1 MTFEEFQIT
10 VDKIF
15 TDDFNSWS
23 VGQLEVLD
31 KFDNLFDGSIK
42 DFRLSL
48 NGDSVSIQAG
58 PGSKVEV
65 DQTLLI
71 FINDTLQEPG
81 KGYVFTGGSTVEFSE
96 APKVGDS
103 SKVLFYKGSGDVD
116 VVFTNVIETVKV
128 GDTLDIDNLP
138 PDQGTIFNQDVRTV
152 TGINTLDSV
161 ETNVYPGPGVTSDR
175 SVLRPVTWCK
185 QKVDKIVN
193 GKVVGKDRISYEPQI
208 YPTSYLIQPVGLG
221 STEVYVDSLRPLFD
235 SNNESQVR
243 AFQKSITI
251 TSQDNIVGASGTAIV
266 SIAGTISSISL
277 TNVGLGYTVAPTI
290 TIGST
295 LGVST
300 IATATAS
307 IANNK
312 ITSVTITNGGV
323 GYTGSQVPVVLFEP
337 PTLKKETIN
346 VSSYT
351 GDFGTIVGFG
361 TTTISGQNK
370 VIFDLFINQDS
381 FLRDSDYV
389 GTGITVSG
397 ISTGDFFTTFNT
409 GIGSGT
415 IESVGNDGS
424 TIIGIT
430 TIFSDNVWMVQ
441 DHQTI
446 STQVVGVGTTVVK
459 RVFCNVSGL
468 STVTYSSI
476 DLTFDSTLFTYDSR
490 LVEVFTGGISSSFS
504 FGKFSWG
511 RIDLEERSIPKEFN
525 SYNRDGYVGISTA
538 GIVQRANPL
547 KFVNYIQIWF

>member
-1 MTFEEFQIT
+1 M
-10 VDKIF
+10 V
-15 TDDFNSWS
+15 
-23 VGQLEVLD
+23 
-31 KFDNLFDGSIK
+31 
-42 DFRLSL
+42 
-48 NGDSVSIQAG
+48 
-58 PGSKVEV
+58 
-65 DQTLLI
+65 
-71 FINDTLQEPG
+71 
-81 KGYVFTGGSTVEFSE
+81 
-96 APKVGDS
+96 
-103 SKVLFYKGSGDVD
+103 
-116 VVFTNVIETVKV
+116 
-128 GDTLDIDNLP
+128 
-138 PDQGTIFNQDVRTV
+138 
-152 TGINTLDSV
+152 
-161 ETNVYPGPGVTSDR
+161 
-175 SVLRPVTWCK
+175 
-185 QKVDKIVN
+185 
-193 GKVVGKDRISYEPQI
+193 
-208 YPTSYLIQPVGLG
+208 
-221 STEVYVDSLRPLFD
+221 
-235 SNNESQVR
+235 
-243 AFQKSITI
+243 
-251 TSQDNIVGASGTAIV
+251 
-266 SIAGTISSISL
+266 
-277 TNVGLGYTVAPTI
+277 
-290 TIGST
+290 
-295 LGVST
+295 
-300 IATATAS
+300 S

-323 GYTGSQVPVVLFEP
+323 GYTGSQVPVVLFES

-538 GIVQRANPL
+538 GIVQRT
-547 KFVNYIQIWF
+547 